1 MNWEVRTMRSKI
13 SFFNGTL
20 FRKNLTRFWPLWGG
34 ASFLGALFPLALWLN
49 ISRGDSFYQR
59 TPLEYTSA
67 YYSILTEI
75 VPIIC
80 LLYAILC
87 AMAVWS
93 YLYNARSVG
102 MLHTLPIRREGLFA
116 ANFLSGMAMM
126 LIPYAVTGALCVLV
140 SVIYGNF
147 DPAGLISTILGV
159 LGLSFFYF
167 ASATCVAFVTGN
179 LFALPALYFL
189 LHFLAAALEWILTEL
204 ASCFLVG
211 VNAYYTGASDFLS
224 PTIHFLM
231 HLGVDRTYEE
241 VERISSNGYHYTDSV
256 LTAVKLENFWIIG
269 VYALVG
275 AALAAIALALYRR
288 RRSES
293 AGDVVA
299 VGWMK
304 PLFRYGLA
312 ATAALVGGR
321 ALYALFWEDSFQNG
335 SYAEAL
341 PMAVCMAVAGVIGYY
356 IASMLLAKSLK
367 VFRGSWIGAGA
378 VLVACAALCAVLRFD
393 LLGIESRVPEAGTFT
408 DVRLYAADN
417 SYTLCTG
424 EDDALISDV
433 LALHRAVIHEAE
445 RLRDTSWRHETTEDG
460 KLLYART
467 YITLT
472 YTLENG
478 REVHRSYDLPLTKE
492 RMAEEGT
499 YEQLLDQLVNQQV
512 MKEKRLHLN
521 DSRYTVAG
529 GSLWRYTPDGAG
541 DEGFDLNSREAK
553 TILEA
558 VGQDTQNGNWG
569 DVTWFDSDRDSA
581 YALELSLYFDRREEN
596 SRVPASD
603 QISITVRPKMV
614 HTLDCLDALGL
625 IDRNELF
632 TWGQLDAYN
641 DAEVQYTEMA
651 VPVREM
657 KR

>member
-1 MNWEVRTMRSKI
+1 MRSKI

-59 TPLEYTSA
+59 DPLEYTSA

-75 VPIIC
+75 VPIVC

-102 MLHTLPIRREGLFA
+102 MLHTLPVRREGLFA
-116 ANFLSGMAMM
+116 VNFLSGMAMM

-140 SVIYGNF
+140 SVLYGNF
-147 DPAGLISTILGV
+147 EPAGLFTTILGV

-179 LFALPALYFL
+179 LFALPVLYFL

-211 VNAYYTGASDFLS
+211 VDAFYTGALDILS
-224 PTIHFLM
+224 PTIHFLR

-241 VERISSNGYHYTDSV
+241 VERISSSGYHYTDSV
-256 LTAVKLENFWIIG
+256 LTAVRLENFWIIG

-275 AALAAIALALYRR
+275 AALAAAALVLYRR

-304 PLFRYGLA
+304 PLFRYGVA
-312 ATAALVGGR
+312 AMAALVGGR

-335 SYAEAL
+335 NYAEAL

-408 DVRLYAADN
+408 EVRLYVAEN

-424 EDDALISDV
+424 EDDALLSDV
-433 LALHRAVIHEAE
+433 QALHRAVIHETE
-445 RLRDTSWRHETTEDG
+445 RLRDTDWRHETAEDG

-467 YITLT
+467 YMTLT
-472 YTLENG
+472 YILENG
-478 REVHRSYDLPLTKE
+478 REVHRSYLLPLTKE
-492 RMAEEGT
+492 RMAQEGT
-499 YEQLLDQLVNQQV
+499 YEQLLDQLVNQKD
-512 MKEKRLHLN
+512 MKEKRLHLH
-521 DSRYTVAG
+521 DSRYTASG
-529 GSLWRYTPDGAG
+529 GTIWRYTPGGAG
-541 DEGFDLNSREAK
+541 DEGFDLSSREAK
-553 TILEA
+553 AILEA
-558 VGQDTQNGNWG
+558 IGQDVQNGNWG

-596 SRVPASD
+596 SRGPFSD
-603 QISITVRPKMV
+603 QIGITVRPQMD

-625 IDRNELF
+625 IDRNELY

-641 DAEVQYTEMA
+641 GAEAEIEYAGTA
-651 VPVREM
+651 VPVEE
-657 KR
+657 